1 MIVENVSGET
11 PVTTSKFQFHPTLR
25 VGYKKNCL
33 PRPIA
38 KMALLLYIINSMSE
52 PIYLS
57 KEGRIKLEG
66 ELRRL
71 KFEERPKLLAEI
83 KRAKE
88 LGDLSENAEY
98 HAAKEAQGHLERK
111 INEIEDKMARIV
123 SFDTDKIPS
132 DKVYLFAK
140 VLVRDVRDGEETE
153 YTIVP
158 ADEADVENDKISVKS
173 PIGAGLMGKAVG
185 EKAEITAPA
194 GKIIYEILKIS
205 RE

>member
-1 MIVENVSGET
+1 
-11 PVTTSKFQFHPTLR
+11 
-25 VGYKKNCL
+25 
-33 PRPIA
+33 
-38 KMALLLYIINSMSE
+38 MSE

-111 INEIEDKMARIV
+111 IAELEDKMSRIRSV
-123 SFDTDKIPS
+123 DTDKIPS
-132 DKVYLFAK
+132 DKVFLFAK
-140 VLVRDVRDGEETE
+140 VLVRDVRDGEEIE

-158 ADEADVENDKISVKS
+158 ADEVDVDNDKISVKS
-173 PIGAGLMGKAVG
+173 PIGAGLRGKSVG
-185 EKAEITAPA
+185 EKAEISVPA
-194 GKIIYEILKIS
+194 GKIVYEILKIS
-205 RE
+205 RD

>member
-1 MIVENVSGET
+1 
-11 PVTTSKFQFHPTLR
+11 
-25 VGYKKNCL
+25 
-33 PRPIA
+33 
-38 KMALLLYIINSMSE
+38 MSE

-111 INEIEDKMARIV
+111 IAELEDKMSRIRSV
-123 SFDTDKIPS
+123 DTDKIPS
-132 DKVYLFAK
+132 DKVFLFAK
-140 VLVRDVRDGEETE
+140 VLVRDVRDGEEIE

-158 ADEADVENDKISVKS
+158 ADEVDVDNDKISVKS
-173 PIGAGLMGKAVG
+173 PIGAGLMGKSVG
-185 EKAEITAPA
+185 EKAQIIVPA
-194 GKIIYEILKIS
+194 GKIVYEILKIS
-205 RE
+205 RD

>member
-1 MIVENVSGET
+1 
-11 PVTTSKFQFHPTLR
+11 
-25 VGYKKNCL
+25 
-33 PRPIA
+33 
-38 KMALLLYIINSMSE
+38 MSE

-111 INEIEDKMARIV
+111 IAELEDKMSRIRSV
-123 SFDTDKIPS
+123 DTDKIPS
-132 DKVYLFAK
+132 DKVFLFAK
-140 VLVRDVRDGEETE
+140 VLVRDARDGEEIE

-158 ADEADVENDKISVKS
+158 ADEVDVDNDKISVKS
-173 PIGAGLMGKAVG
+173 PIGAGLMGKSVG
-185 EKAEITAPA
+185 EKAEIVVPA
-194 GKIIYEILKIS
+194 GKIVYEILKIS
-205 RE
+205 RD